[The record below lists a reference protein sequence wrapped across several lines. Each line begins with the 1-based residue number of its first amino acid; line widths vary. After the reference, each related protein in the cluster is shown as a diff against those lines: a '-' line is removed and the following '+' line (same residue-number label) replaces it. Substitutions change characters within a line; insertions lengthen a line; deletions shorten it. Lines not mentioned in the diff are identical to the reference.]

1 MVTLISKGDTLMG
14 FSKKFKKALK
24 AEKRTIKD
32 VAAELGKSTQTIY
45 NTIHTD
51 GNETPSGRVIGI
63 SYSTVEQMLDVI
75 GYEIVFRRK
84 SDGYIID

>member
-1 MVTLISKGDTLMG
+1 MG
-14 FSKKFKKALK
+14 FSDKFKKALK

-45 NTIHTD
+45 NTIHMD
-51 GNETPSGRVIGI
+51 GSPTPSGRTIGI
-63 SYSTVEQMLDVI
+63 GYATVEQMLDVI

-84 SDGYIID
+84 SDGHIID

>member
-1 MVTLISKGDTLMG
+1 MG

-24 AEKRTIKD
+24 TEKRTMRD
-32 VAAELGKSTQTIY
+32 VATELGKSTQTIY
-45 NTIHTD
+45 NAIHTD
-51 GNETPSGRVIGI
+51 GNQTPSGRKIGI
-63 SYSTVEQMLDVI
+63 SYATVEQMLNVI